1 MRLRLGWMA
10 AVIVIGCVITR
21 AIVVADDKPTDEPRL
36 TVEQARTQAK
46 LLHDTYISTLH
57 AMHRRYFD
65 DSARQNKQ
73 IAVPSRVMEEI
84 FADIQLRW
92 KMKARWLAVNAQAMS
107 LGHEPQDDFE
117 KEAARLFVQG
127 KESHE
132 QVVDGV
138 YRHAGSIALFSSC
151 LKCHAPAPMNPDVA
165 RYAGL
170 VISVPVKSN

>member
-1 MRLRLGWMA
+1 MRLPTWTA
-10 AVIVIGCVITR
+10 TSVVIGLFW
-21 AIVVADDKPTDEPRL
+21 VALTSADEKPADEPRL
-36 TVEQARTQAK
+36 TVDQARTQAK
-46 LLHDTYISTLH
+46 LLHDTYIATLH

-73 IAVPSRVMEEI
+73 IAVPSRVMEEV

-92 KMKARWLAVNAQAMS
+92 KMRARWLAVNAQAMS

-117 KEAARLFVQG
+117 REAARLFVQG
-127 KESHE
+127 KETHE
-132 QVVDGV
+132 QVADGV

-170 VISVPVKSN
+170 VISVPVKSP